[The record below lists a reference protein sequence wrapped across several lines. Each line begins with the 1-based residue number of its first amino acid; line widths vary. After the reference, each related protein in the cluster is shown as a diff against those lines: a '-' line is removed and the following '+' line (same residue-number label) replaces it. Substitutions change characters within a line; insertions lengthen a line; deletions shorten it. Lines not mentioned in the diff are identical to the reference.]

1 VPLAPQSTVCVAGP
15 VSTAAAPTF
24 SILSA
29 PVLTSD
35 ATQSADG
42 LDATT
47 FFDSLIGQVATVR
60 VTWDGS
66 TLSATQARLG
76 QHDDGGDDD

>member
-1 VPLAPQSTVCVAGP
+1 MRQPPP
-15 VSTAAAPTF
+15 PF
-24 SILSA
+24 SILST

-35 ATQSADG
+35 ATRFADG

-47 FFDSLIGQVATVR
+47 FFNSLIGQVATVR
-60 VTWDGS
+60 GTWDGS

-76 QHDDGGDDD
+76 QHDDGGDDV